1 MPTILTLL
9 TLAAAYQVLW
19 SRVAKEEGW
28 NTLALM
34 RRVMPLSTPTLTL
47 TLTLTP
53 TLTLTLTLT
62 LILTLTLN
70 LTLTLTLTRRVLPLS
85 TLFMTSLVP
94 LVDPPGLTSY
104 EYTPRACAVLALR

>member
-1 MPTILTLL
+1 MPTILPLL

-34 RRVMPLSTPTLTL
+34 RRVMPLSTPTL

>member
-47 TLTLTP
+47 TLTP
-53 TLTLTLTLT
+53 TLTLT
-62 LILTLTLN
+62 LTLTLN

>member
-34 RRVMPLSTPTLTL
+34 RRVMPLSTPTL